1 MLKSRIVI
9 AAALL
14 LGSALIAVQPA
25 SAAGGCG
32 RAPGAARGATV
43 ATRPI
48 PAGCRTGRGSSARP
62 TTDARP
68 APGAARG
75 VTAATRPI
83 TAGCPTAHGSDAIG
97 KSARVDSTPLARH
110 GDDGYGYRLDGRQI
124 RGTST
129 AQ

>member
-68 APGAARG
+68 APGAARE
-75 VTAATRPI
+75 R
-83 TAGCPTAHGSDAIG
+83 D
-97 KSARVDSTPLARH
+97 RPLAAMYRSEGLFAL
-110 GDDGYGYRLDGRQI
+110 GDGDMTDWF
-124 RGTST
+124 T
-129 AQ
+129 